1 MTMHTAGTEIATPE
15 KPNSLGAQPKQK
27 NRLARLSLAALG
39 VVFGGISTG
48 PIYAIRECF
57 HGEYGIDV
65 SCHRADVEASSPWL
79 NHHFYS
85 LGCLFLK
92 QGNDDIST
100 DCRQ

>member
-1 MTMHTAGTEIATPE
+1 MTLPHEGTEKATLE
-15 KPNSLGAQPKQK
+15 KPNSQGAQPKQK
-27 NRLARLSLAALG
+27 SRLAQLSLAALG
-39 VVFGGISTG
+39 VVFGDISTR

-92 QGNDDIST
+92 QGNDDVST